1 MKKELKNTVISTL
14 FISLMGV
21 STVAQSAV
29 TLDRTRVI
37 FPGTE
42 KSINITIRNDNPTLP
57 YLAQTWIDDANE
69 KKLTTGP
76 LIATPPIQ
84 RLDPKSSS
92 IVQISTTPSVASLP
106 QDRESVFYY
115 NLREVPPKSEEAN
128 VLQIALQSR
137 VKLFYRPAGILPQAD
152 SMWFHSVTLT
162 PSAKGYT
169 VNNVT
174 PFYLTVIGLA
184 STQKTAETGAFD
196 VVMIPPKSD
205 HEFAMAKTTVPYM
218 TIINDYGG
226 KPTLKFKCDAA
237 KCTVEKEM

>member
-1 MKKELKNTVISTL
+1 MKKEFNKTVISTL
-14 FISLMGV
+14 FISLMGI
-21 STVAQSAV
+21 SSVAQSAV

-92 IVQISTTPSVASLP
+92 IVQISTTPSIASLP
-106 QDRESVFYY
+106 KDRETVFYY

-128 VLQIALQSR
+128 ILQIALQSR
-137 VKLFYRPAGILPQAD
+137 VKLFYRPAEILSQAD
-152 SMWFHSVTLT
+152 SMWFHNVTLT

-184 STQKTAETGAFD
+184 STQKASETGAFS

-205 HEFAMAKTTVPYM
+205 HEFAVPKTNVPYM

-226 KPTLKFKCDAA
+226 KPTLQFKCDQA
-237 KCTVEKEM
+237 KCTVAKEM

>member
-1 MKKELKNTVISTL
+1 M
-14 FISLMGV
+14 LM
-21 STVAQSAV
+21 
-29 TLDRTRVI
+29 R
-37 FPGTE
+37 
-42 KSINITIRNDNPTLP
+42 
-57 YLAQTWIDDANE
+57 

-92 IVQISTTPSVASLP
+92 IVQISTTPSITSLP
-106 QDRESVFYY
+106 KDRETVFYY

-137 VKLFYRPAGILPQAD
+137 VKLFYRPAEILSQAD

-174 PFYLTVIGLA
+174 PFLFNSNWA
-184 STQKTAETGAFD
+184 SFNT
-196 VVMIPPKSD
+196 KS
-205 HEFAMAKTTVPYM
+205 
-218 TIINDYGG
+218 I
-226 KPTLKFKCDAA
+226 
-237 KCTVEKEM
+237 